1 MTIFQSS
8 AGNLVPYRVLLTTN
22 NQNIVSAA
30 QGTRSIAKIW
40 VDNVNASAR
49 TFDLEIYDGTT
60 QQYLCQAHS
69 LAGKGGD
76 ASYFELRDEIL
87 PTGSILRALASAD
100 TSVWIH
106 VLASLPNK
114 PTG

>member
-8 AGNLVPYRVLLTTN
+8 AGNLVPYRVLLTTA

-40 VDNVNASAR
+40 LDNVNAASR
-49 TFDLEIYDGTT
+49 TFNLEVYDGTT
-60 QQYLCQAHS
+60 QQYLAFEHT
-69 LAGKGGD
+69 LAAKGGD

-87 PTGSILRALASAD
+87 PTGSILRALASAN